1 MTALPIILGAKEYKA
16 YLAARTGSTNLIN
29 DKLIK
34 TLRMNASL
42 FVEPKTQML
51 TAVGTEIPC
60 GAQFQPRYSFP
71 SFMVCLLARQEGS
84 KRKPT
89 KDNRY
94 RQLNM
99 ARNCPHERLV
109 LTRKA
114 DTIFFNAVKNE
125 HFLRNGSHNELHP
138 EVMAKFVP
146 FLQKQAKLTRKR
158 TKSLDSANWTGS
170 LSHVGALRSANPKSG
185 AYTKYGSVDSDIV
198 DYVNRDEVDEDRT
211 RTIKRI

>member
-60 GAQFQPRYSFP
+60 GGPFQPRYSFP
-71 SFMVCLLARQEGS
+71 SFMACLLARQEGS

-114 DTIFFNAVKNE
+114 DPSSSTPSRTSTSSAMVPTTSSIQRSWPSSSHSSKN
-125 HFLRNGSHNELHP
+125 RQS
-138 EVMAKFVP
+138 
-146 FLQKQAKLTRKR
+146 
-158 TKSLDSANWTGS
+158 
-170 LSHVGALRSANPKSG
+170 
-185 AYTKYGSVDSDIV
+185 
-198 DYVNRDEVDEDRT
+198 
-211 RTIKRI
+211 